1 MGSTMSSRPGSFTWR
16 CRGRAVRRSRST
28 GSSLAGS
35 KIGPRW
41 LGRFDR
47 GALGV
52 PIHFGEMGCYKHTP
66 PEVVLAWFD
75 DTLSVLNDLPQAG
88 RCGTFRRPFGI
99 LDAVQLRRIGARTSV
114 FRAAPLRGENR
125 ELLRSS
131 KFKAR
136 LNAPTCDGFPRR
148 DRTEFRLR

>member
-1 MGSTMSSRPGSFTWR
+1 M
-16 CRGRAVRRSRST
+16 
-28 GSSLAGS
+28 
-35 KIGPRW
+35 
-41 LGRFDR
+41 

-88 RCGTFRRPFGI
+88 RCGIFGDR
-99 LDAVQLRRIGARTSV
+99 LASSMPGNCGASALEQVV
-114 FRAAPLRGENR
+114 FRASPLRGENR
-125 ELLRSS
+125 ELLRPS

-148 DRTEFRLR
+148 DRTEFRSR